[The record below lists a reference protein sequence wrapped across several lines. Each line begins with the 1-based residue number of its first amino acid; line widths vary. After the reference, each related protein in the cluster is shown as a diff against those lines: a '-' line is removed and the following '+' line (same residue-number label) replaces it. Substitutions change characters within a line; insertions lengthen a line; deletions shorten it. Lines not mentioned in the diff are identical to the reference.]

1 MKTIRTLAG
10 EIGVT
15 KQAVF
20 QRMKKEPL
28 ASGLNSLITKIGG
41 TVYVCSEGENLIKS
55 QFYKTQKSFEVTQM
69 DDDLADTMRESLK
82 TLQGQLTKRDRQL
95 DLLNLHISIKSRQ
108 IENLNK
114 RIEDLSY
121 AVALAQEQTK
131 AAQALHAEDIRRETL
146 KIMLQGQ
153 KAFVETEK
161 ESFWRRLF
169 SRKEM
174 QA

>member
-1 MKTIRTLAG
+1 MKTIKTLAG

-28 ASGLNSLITKIGG
+28 ASDLNSLITKIGG
-41 TVYVCSEGENLIKS
+41 TVYVCSEGEGLIKD
-55 QFYKTQKSFEVTQM
+55 QFYKTQKGFDM
-69 DDDLADTMRESLK
+69 GRIDDGLASTVRDSLSA
-82 TLQGQLTKRDRQL
+82 LQNQLIRKDRQM
-95 DLLNLHISIKSRQ
+95 DLLNLHVSIKSRQ

-114 RIEDLSY
+114 RIEDLSA

-131 AAQALHAEDIRRETL
+131 MAQALHASDIRRETL
-146 KIMLQGQ
+146 GVMMQAQSQ
-153 KAFVETEK
+153 KNVTEK
-161 ESFWRRLF
+161 EGFWQRIF
-169 SRKEM
+169 GRKEM